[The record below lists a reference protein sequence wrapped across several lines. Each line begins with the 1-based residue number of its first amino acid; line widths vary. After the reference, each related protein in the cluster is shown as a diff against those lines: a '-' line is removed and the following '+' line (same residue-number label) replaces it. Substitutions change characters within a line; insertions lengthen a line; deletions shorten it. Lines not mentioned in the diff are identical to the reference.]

1 MRTTLS
7 IPDPLLH
14 RLRLKSAETGRSMS
28 WWGIFTERC
37 AEAGA
42 SGRLVPD
49 AALAALAIE
58 HDATL
63 VTCDADFGRWRG
75 LRTAHPLQA

>member
-1 MRTTLS
+1 
-7 IPDPLLH
+7 
-14 RLRLKSAETGRSMS
+14 
-28 WWGIFTERC
+28 
-37 AEAGA
+37 
-42 SGRLVPD
+42 VPD